1 MMTVASVTDD
11 NGRESNVKAT
21 EKGDPLRKRDE
32 HEQRATHL
40 PSLVLTSP
48 LAQTAAPPARCARWR
63 NQHEHYQQHG
73 RVRVRA

>member
-11 NGRESNVKAT
+11 DDDERESNVKAT

-48 LAQTAAPPARCARWR
+48 LAQTAARCARWR